1 MNQVFLKSIQKI
13 QETLQSTGFLRR
25 GRFESY
31 SGSYLCDCS
40 SLFSSILEIENI
52 SLYEEIARGNETL
65 KSSDYF
71 IYAKERNF
79 YTDKISELNLGDI
92 LCWKKDHIPK
102 TGDSGHMALVISLPK
117 KFEGS
122 LYKVRVFD
130 STKVPHSNDSRD
142 ESGVGEGDLYLQSD
156 ENGKII
162 GVRWSDKVQKVKRTP
177 IIAIRL

>member
-25 GRFESY
+25 GKFESY
-31 SGSYLCDCS
+31 SGNYFCDCS
-40 SLFSSILEIENI
+40 SLFSSILQIEDI
-52 SLYEEIARGNETL
+52 SLYKEIARGNETL

-71 IYAKERNF
+71 IYARQRNL
-79 YTDKISELNLGDI
+79 YTDKISELTPGDI

-102 TGDSGHMALVISLPK
+102 SGDSGHMGLVISLPRK
-117 KFEGS
+117 TDGN

-130 STKVPHSNDSRD
+130 STKVPHSNDSRV
-142 ESGVGEGDLYLQSD
+142 ESGVGEGDLYLQCD
-156 ENGKII
+156 ESEKII
-162 GVRWSDKVQKVKRTP
+162 GVRWSEEFQKIKRTP